1 MEKPRKTEVTIG
13 FTMHYPSFVKRE
25 MAQMKKA
32 DVIFLEAPY
41 RLIRDIRAGKSPE
54 KLFKEGYFSEEKYA
68 KKYATKLKSIIDSGK
83 TVIGYENLG
92 GNKYWKPK
100 EVRRMLD
107 LQDISD
113 LAIETKN
120 HEIFIRAEAEIIKMR
135 DKKNLAWL
143 KANIPRYEGKIY
155 VDAGA
160 VHTHLW
166 HGLKKEFEK
175 DGIPVKA
182 EFLARG
188 KFGNRRIKMKYSP
201 TDRLVR
207 TIRFDTNALGNPD
220 RLYQL
225 MSEDRKF
232 REVQSK
238 LILRRQH
245 SGRPFLRAVE
255 KNTMRILRKR

>member
-1 MEKPRKTEVTIG
+1 MHDRKKTEITIG

-54 KLFKEGYFSEEKYA
+54 ELFKEGYFSEKKYA
-68 KKYATKLKSIIDSGK
+68 KKYATELKKIIDSGK
-83 TVIGYENLG
+83 RVIGYENPG
-92 GNKYWKPK
+92 GNRHWKPE
-100 EVRRMLD
+100 EVQRMLD

-113 LAIETKN
+113 LARGTKN
-120 HEIFIRAEAEIIKMR
+120 HDVFIGAEAEMVKIR
-135 DKKNLAWL
+135 DDKNLAWL

-160 VHTHLW
+160 VHTPIW

-175 DGIPVKA
+175 DGISVKA

-188 KFGNRRIKMKYSP
+188 KFGNRRIKMMYSP

-207 TIRFDTNALGNPD
+207 TLRFNTDALGNPN

-225 MSEDRKF
+225 MSEDREF
-232 REVQSK
+232 REIQGK
-238 LILRRQH
+238 LISRRQH

-255 KNTMRILRKR
+255 KNTMKLLRKR